1 MPFSERISR
10 LKSSLI
16 REILA
21 AAQRPEV
28 MSFAGGLP
36 AEPMLPKVQWEQMPA
51 SMGQYGM
58 SEGEPALRE
67 AIAAEA
73 RALGVPCEASQ
84 VLIVS
89 GSQQT
94 LDLASKLF
102 IDPGTEVLLEAPT
115 YLAALQAFQLFGADC
130 VTVPLGAEGPDLVAL
145 RQRLERHKPAFAYL
159 IPTFQNPSGVRYSEE
174 RRDAVAALLD
184 EFGVT
189 LIEDEPYRELV
200 FDEGRA
206 TPLVSRLRKSSWI
219 YTGTVSKTLLP
230 GLRVGFLIATP
241 DLFPH
246 LLRLKQSADLHTN
259 RVGQWQALQ
268 WFGSEAYRQHLAELR
283 EFYRV
288 RRDAMQEALLEH
300 FGEPGRMEYPGG
312 RAVLLADPQ
321 AAAGYPHPA
330 PAGAGRRCRI
340 HARRTFLRRAGAE
353 PRASAAELQPRR
365 PGAPAR
371 RPAAPGQGRPRRPG
385 RRSGLNP
392 HRRSSRG
399 AGHPIRGATRCTR
412 STVITVRA
420 TATRSS
426 WPCRCSAST
435 TSGYRWTFSRARPR
449 PRSSWRRTPTARYRC
464 WSLEDGSCLWES
476 NAILNFLADG
486 SALLP
491 SEPRLRTQVL
501 QWQFFEQYSHEPYV
515 AVARFIKLYLGLPE
529 ARRAEFEEKKIGGY
543 KALDVMEKQLSR
555 TPFLVGEQFSIADI
569 TLYAYTHV
577 AHEGG
582 FDLTA
587 YPAIRAWIKRVG
599 EVPGYVGMLD

>member
-1 MPFSERISR
+1 MAFSERVSR

-36 AEPMLPKVQWEQMPA
+36 AEAMLPKVDWTDMPA

-300 FGEPGRMEYPGG
+300 FGELAEWNIPEGGLFFWLTLRQPLDTRTLLQPALAADVAFMPGEPFFAEPEQNLG
-312 RAVLLADPQ
+312 RLRLNFSHVAPERLHEGLRRLAKVVRDAQ
-321 AAAGYPHPA
+321 AA
-330 PAGAGRRCRI
+330 
-340 HARRTFLRRAGAE
+340 E
-353 PRASAAELQPRR
+353 AA
-365 PGAPAR
+365 
-371 RPAAPGQGRPRRPG
+371 
-385 RRSGLNP
+385 
-392 HRRSSRG
+392 
-399 AGHPIRGATRCTR
+399 
-412 STVITVRA
+412 
-420 TATRSS
+420 
-426 WPCRCSAST
+426 
-435 TSGYRWTFSRARPR
+435 
-449 PRSSWRRTPTARYRC
+449 
-464 WSLEDGSCLWES
+464 
-476 NAILNFLADG
+476 
-486 SALLP
+486 
-491 SEPRLRTQVL
+491 
-501 QWQFFEQYSHEPYV
+501 
-515 AVARFIKLYLGLPE
+515 
-529 ARRAEFEEKKIGGY
+529 
-543 KALDVMEKQLSR
+543 
-555 TPFLVGEQFSIADI
+555 
-569 TLYAYTHV
+569 
-577 AHEGG
+577 
-582 FDLTA
+582 
-587 YPAIRAWIKRVG
+587 
-599 EVPGYVGMLD
+599 